1 MDACRALG
9 TTAWLVGGRDV
20 RSRVAYLFMFLVL
33 QYLRQLRNANS
44 VTPKKKASVTPPMQ
58 SKVEGVCASLYIS
71 ATPDRLR
78 QTLSLTEYK
87 WASRRP
93 DLPRQGF
100 RRQRGPWRKTIGEER
115 QPRNLLPAPQPPPK
129 QESPTEGLHRCQH
142 CPGLFIC
149 TTYKKCR
156 LGELVTER

>member
-78 QTLSLTEYK
+78 QTLSLTNGPPGDRTFRDK
-87 WASRRP
+87 DFGVKRP
-93 DLPRQGF
+93 VAENH
-100 RRQRGPWRKTIGEER
+100 W
-115 QPRNLLPAPQPPPK
+115 
-129 QESPTEGLHRCQH
+129 
-142 CPGLFIC
+142 
-149 TTYKKCR
+149 
-156 LGELVTER
+156 